1 MDEHLDDTQRVLE
14 RRALRNVRDLVDK
27 LEAEDRGRD
36 AANKLWTIA
45 AVAIV
50 GVAAVVIVATSAYR
64 PEPRAVVGP
73 PPLVPEPRAAAG
85 PPPLAGSA
93 GGAFRIL
100 HIGVRTGEFEFIR
113 HEPVRAREVIEV
125 DAGPG
130 GDLKLAMVKRM
141 AQFIRAHYAGD
152 FQWESAR
159 LGRVVVLSARPKDN
173 DGLEDFLMK
182 EFFGASSGAIDV
194 DAAKTS
200 GGK

>member
-1 MDEHLDDTQRVLE
+1 MDEHLDDAQRVLE

-27 LEAEDRGRD
+27 LESEDRD
-36 AANKLWTIA
+36 PEAANKSWTIA
-45 AVAIV
+45 AVAIL
-50 GVAAVVIVATSAYR
+50 GVAAVAIVATSAYR
-64 PEPRAVVGP
+64 PGPRAVVSP
-73 PPLVPEPRAAAG
+73 PPPASEPRAAVG
-85 PPPLAGSA
+85 SPPLVSSA

-100 HIGVRTGEFEFIR
+100 HIGARTGEFEFTSR
-113 HEPVRAREVIEV
+113 EPIRAREVIEV

-141 AQFIRAHYAGD
+141 AQFIRANYAGD
-152 FQWESAR
+152 FRWESAR

-173 DGLEDFLMK
+173 DDLEDFLMK
-182 EFFGASSGAIDV
+182 EFFGTSSGAIDL